1 MRKGSL
7 ANLLSQCWSKVCFKN
22 KDNTVALLIRGF
34 SNRCCASQSSLE
46 YWSHRKLNAQP
57 TRSRGESQIKF
68 PNLGKAALAVLHGV
82 LHGAHTPSMKLS
94 MDQIGIQPIL
104 KLLPVLG
111 TSLDEYDTS
120 SREISLRYV
129 TSYFNLNLLLLG
141 LASG

>member
-1 MRKGSL
+1 
-7 ANLLSQCWSKVCFKN
+7 
-22 KDNTVALLIRGF
+22 
-34 SNRCCASQSSLE
+34 
-46 YWSHRKLNAQP
+46 
-57 TRSRGESQIKF
+57 
-68 PNLGKAALAVLHGV
+68 
-82 LHGAHTPSMKLS
+82 MKLS
-94 MDQIGIQPIL
+94 MDQIGVQPIL